1 MYAFLLVIHCS
12 FRFFIYA
19 YLFFQV
25 LPVVKEY
32 TEQGIM
38 SKYGYQ
44 DYKAFSISIDYM
56 QKEVLLLSLFLKI
69 HEKTGFLI
77 MRKQRRRSASR

>member
-1 MYAFLLVIHCS
+1 MVDSDIVSAFVC
-12 FRFFIYA
+12 
-19 YLFFQV
+19 FQV
-25 LPVVKEY
+25 LPLVKEY

-56 QKEVLLLSLFLKI
+56 QSEV
-69 HEKTGFLI
+69 
-77 MRKQRRRSASR
+77 Q

>member
-1 MYAFLLVIHCS
+1 MHIL
-12 FRFFIYA
+12 
-19 YLFFQV
+19 FQV

-56 QKEVLLLSLFLKI
+56 QKEVFTPLI
-69 HEKTGFLI
+69 HCF
-77 MRKQRRRSASR
+77 